1 MLLALKTLRRFLD
14 CKDTRIVQ
22 RIALGCN
29 GTKYRR
35 CALAVVK
42 SNISK
47 FGFVGE
53 TALFISRRRREAR
66 DVNVRNNRIRSNCSG
81 FKGLRTIPEMVFQPH
96 ASEATTKRNFYQ
108 RASADLSGELKGER
122 ICPAKF

>member
-1 MLLALKTLRRFLD
+1 M
-14 CKDTRIVQ
+14 
-22 RIALGCN
+22 
-29 GTKYRR
+29 
-35 CALAVVK
+35 AVVK

-53 TALFISRRRREAR
+53 TALFISRREAR

-81 FKGLRTIPEMVFQPH
+81 FKGLHTIPEMVFQPH